1 MGCKKNLVWVWFS
14 NSNMQKKGQTSNC
27 RRSLVSIFRYLL
39 NVHIGLLAVV
49 SKTDVQNQILSSSNK
64 SKTTYLA
71 KVGKNVHSTLLVQ
84 TKQSWKHSDVST
96 SPLMDAKTHPNQS
109 TSQTLSRLPATREA
123 PTPCP
128 KNISISGAKNEP
140 KTSPLYLLVLVM
152 TIFPFLFCWWKRS
165 RVSKACNR
173 GASRLGEAGR
183 GHASDAKRIGTR
195 TKRGLRGLETI

>member
-1 MGCKKNLVWVWFS
+1 
-14 NSNMQKKGQTSNC
+14 MQKNGQTSNC

-39 NVHIGLLAVV
+39 NVHIGPLAVV

-109 TSQTLSRLPATREA
+109 TSQTLSRLPAMLSWFEIKTAPLISNQLQLKRLSSKTMSSFVTSSVLFNQMPPKWPLVQRKRE
-123 PTPCP
+123 
-128 KNISISGAKNEP
+128 
-140 KTSPLYLLVLVM
+140 
-152 TIFPFLFCWWKRS
+152 F
-165 RVSKACNR
+165 
-173 GASRLGEAGR
+173 
-183 GHASDAKRIGTR
+183 
-195 TKRGLRGLETI
+195 

>member
-1 MGCKKNLVWVWFS
+1 MGCKKNLVWVLVF
-14 NSNMQKKGQTSNC
+14 QLKHAKKNGQTSNC

-109 TSQTLSRLPATREA
+109 TSQTLSRLPAMLSWFEIKTAPLISNQLQLKRLSSKTMSSYMTSSVLFNQMPPKWPLVQRKREFQ
-123 PTPCP
+123 
-128 KNISISGAKNEP
+128 
-140 KTSPLYLLVLVM
+140 L
-152 TIFPFLFCWWKRS
+152 
-165 RVSKACNR
+165 
-173 GASRLGEAGR
+173 
-183 GHASDAKRIGTR
+183 
-195 TKRGLRGLETI
+195 

>member
-1 MGCKKNLVWVWFS
+1 
-14 NSNMQKKGQTSNC
+14 MQKKGQTSNC

-71 KVGKNVHSTLLVQ
+71 KVGKNVHSILLVQ

-96 SPLMDAKTHPNQS
+96 SPLMDAKAHPNQS
-109 TSQTLSRLPATREA
+109 TSQMLSRLPATREA
-123 PTPCP
+123 PTPSP

-140 KTSPLYLLVLVM
+140 ETSPLYLLVLVM
-152 TIFPFLFCWWKRS
+152 TICPFLFC
-165 RVSKACNR
+165 
-173 GASRLGEAGR
+173 
-183 GHASDAKRIGTR
+183 
-195 TKRGLRGLETI
+195 